1 MFTLYIQFIYTVHDL
16 HVIDCSGST
25 GHLTVAASPSNSLTL
40 VKNSFF
46 FYEIGYALTG
56 SLTHIQD

>member
-1 MFTLYIQFIYTVHDL
+1 MHDL
-16 HVIDCSGST
+16 HVIDCSGRT
-25 GHLTVAASPSNSLTL
+25 GQLTVAASPSNSLTL
-40 VKNSFF
+40 VKNSSF